1 MILLSSDIFKK
12 SYVRGVISYIS
23 TEIVDGIL
31 VGGCLYKVYYNKR
44 VYVVNVLKCIYSSGD
59 KVLPKL

>member
-1 MILLSSDIFKK
+1 MVWKGDNLIIGGCWNSFNSWGFCKIMILLSSDIFKK

-31 VGGCLYKVYYNKR
+31 VGGCLYKV
-44 VYVVNVLKCIYSSGD
+44 
-59 KVLPKL
+59 